1 MNEPRRL
8 SQSGGISQRLL
19 DSASIDK
26 PSEAARRRAEMFA
39 GTASSFSTTAT
50 PSGVRRKGGNTAKT
64 LVTWAFIGAAASGAL
79 AFFGSRWL
87 DGGTAAAPSAGV
99 PMAEIPAP
107 RAAARPSDIAAEPG
121 APATGAAATASPE
134 EAREIASARAAV
146 GRGDNKAALSTLDQ
160 YDRAYPTGTLRGES
174 TLLRV
179 QALNNSG
186 QTTEAKRVV
195 EEFTEKNPN
204 HPMTQQLRGL
214 GK

>member
-39 GTASSFSTTAT
+39 GTASSFTTTAT
-50 PSGVRRKGGNTAKT
+50 PSGVRTKGGNTAKT
-64 LVTWAFIGAAASGAL
+64 LVTWAFIGAAASAGL
-79 AFFGSRWL
+79 AFFGSRLL
-87 DGGTAAAPSAGV
+87 DGNGTAAAPSAGV

-107 RAAARPSDIAAEPG
+107 QVAARPSDIAAEPG
-121 APATGAAATASPE
+121 AAAAAE
-134 EAREIASARAAV
+134 ESREIASARAAV
-146 GRGDNKAALSTLDQ
+146 GRGDNKGALSKLDQ
-160 YDRAYPTGTLRGES
+160 YDRTYPTGILRGES

-195 EEFTEKNPN
+195 DDFTGKNPN

-214 GK
+214 QK

>member
-19 DSASIDK
+19 DSASLDK

-50 PSGVRRKGGNTAKT
+50 PSGVRHKGSNTAKT
-64 LVTWAFIGAAASGAL
+64 LVTWAFIGAAASAGL
-79 AFFGSRWL
+79 AFFGSRLL
-87 DGGTAAAPSAGV
+87 DGNGTAAAPSAGV

-107 RAAARPSDIAAEPG
+107 RVAAHPSDIAAEPG
-121 APATGAAATASPE
+121 ATATATASAE
-134 EAREIASARAAV
+134 EARDIASARAAV
-146 GRGDNKAALSTLDQ
+146 GRGDNAAALSKLDQ
-160 YDRAYPTGTLRGES
+160 YDRTYPTGTLRGEA

-179 QALNNSG
+179 QALNSSG
-186 QTTEAKRVV
+186 QTTEAKRVADD
-195 EEFTEKNPN
+195 FTVKNPN

>member
-8 SQSGGISQRLL
+8 SHSGGISQRLL

-39 GTASSFSTTAT
+39 GTASSFSTTTT

-87 DGGTAAAPSAGV
+87 DGGATAAAPSAGV

-107 RAAARPSDIAAEPG
+107 QAAARPSDIAAEPG
-121 APATGAAATASPE
+121 AAATASAE
-134 EAREIASARAAV
+134 EAREIAKARAAV
-146 GRGDNKAALSTLDQ
+146 GRGDNAAALSALDQ
-160 YDRAYPTGTLRGES
+160 YDRAYPSGTLRGEA

-179 QALNNSG
+179 QALSNSG
-186 QTTEAKRVV
+186 QTTEAKRIV
-195 EEFTEKNPN
+195 EDFAGKNPN